1 MNKNLKRIIA
11 VVLAFGTIS
20 IATPATHLNLLTTR
34 VYAADNSANTFSSL
48 NLEKISGS
56 DLQLYESD
64 DYSSDNKVDADAVTE
79 GDTYYAK
86 TSSSRVKLEAD
97 GPDSQYVR
105 VFKGTS
111 SSTKGKELGDSISL
125 SSGTNKL
132 IVRIYSSVPDDN
144 VEYSDDSNVIA
155 TYTIKVKCTA
165 SDDEED
171 NADSYDDIYLDKLY
185 INGESVSL
193 SDSKVT
199 YTYSVA
205 NDATT
210 ASIKAVP
217 PDEDD
222 NTYSVTIDGTDVNS
236 DDNFKHTVDLSGG
249 DNEFT
254 IKLTDD
260 NDEERDYTVKI
271 TRADSESYITGTTI
285 NTATSQP
292 NTATNVTTSQTGSI
306 TNTTQSNT
314 ANQLQTQP
322 GVAAVKIG
330 WVQANGGWEFL
341 DSTGNPLKNAWY
353 LDRNYGEWYYLGSD
367 GMMYINSWILTGDKY
382 YYVGSDGAMVTNT
395 IIGKYKVG
403 SDGAWIQ

>member
-11 VVLAFGTIS
+11 VVLAVGAFS
-20 IATPATHLNLLTTR
+20 ITTPTTHSNLLTTIA
-34 VYAADNSANTFSSL
+34 YAADNSANTFSSL
-48 NLEKISGS
+48 NLEKTSGS

-86 TSSSRVKLEAD
+86 TSASRVKLEAD

-125 SSGTNKL
+125 SEGTNKL
-132 IVRIYSSVPDDN
+132 IVRIYSSAPDDN
-144 VEYSDDSNVIA
+144 VEYSDDDNVIA

-171 NADSYDDIYLDKLY
+171 NADSYDDIYLDKLS
-185 INGESVSL
+185 INGESISL
-193 SDSKVT
+193 SDSMVT

-222 NTYSVTIDGTDVNS
+222 DTYSVNIDGTDVNS
-236 DDNFKHTVDLSGG
+236 DDNFKHTVDLSDG

-271 TRADSESYITGTTI
+271 TRADSELDTTGIVI

-292 NTATNVTTSQTGSI
+292 NTATNITTSQTGSI
-306 TNTTQSNT
+306 ANTSQSNT
-314 ANQLQTQP
+314 ATQLQTQP
-322 GVAAVKIG
+322 AANAVKIG
-330 WVQANGGWEFL
+330 WAQANGGWEFF
-341 DSTGNPLKNAWY
+341 DSTGNLLKNSWY
-353 LDRNYGEWYYLGSD
+353 FDRNYGEWYYLGTD
-367 GMMYINSWILTGDKY
+367 GMMSINSWILTGGKY
-382 YYVGSDGAMVTNT
+382 YYVGHDGAMVTNT
-395 IIGKYKVG
+395 VIGKYKVG